1 MDTSGIAWRAS
12 VSKKK
17 RRTTTNTRAKRP
29 ASSTRTRERVSAGTG
44 KPTVADVVANWSN
57 AQEVSAA
64 GTPSARPPVVARSAT
79 TDREPA
85 TGSEENLRSKPH
97 QPTHGGCGG
106 ILDEA
111 EPRGLAATYEFEA
124 GGDDKPY
131 TETIAFT
138 GVRVGAG
145 DGDPRDRFERM
156 STVEDIPPH
165 SGRVTVTAR
174 VQDINAGTWRIT
186 ARPVRPAGKSGAL
199 RASAAEARAP
209 HRVLTVSTRFAPLA
223 YGPSVRLASWPA
235 LVGTGAVVAV
245 AMQGVLL
252 ARMHANWVA
261 ATIISVVACLIG
273 YLGAKLWYL
282 ALHRAHPRT
291 FLTAGACIQGFI
303 VGAVGT
309 MLIGAATTGLPIGT
323 LLDATA
329 PGLFFGMAIGRP
341 GCWLTGCCAGR
352 PTGTRWGLWSSD
364 RHIAIRRYPVQL
376 LEAAGALV
384 IAVLALM
391 SVLHVEPRWPG
402 AIFVG
407 AVAAYTLG
415 RQFLFPLRSDPH
427 TRRGRQWTAVVC
439 AAILLAVAASLAIS

>member
-1 MDTSGIAWRAS
+1 MSGIAWRID

-29 ASSTRTRERVSAGTG
+29 APATRTRDRVSAGTG
-44 KPTVADVVANWSN
+44 KPNVADVVADWSKTQ
-57 AQEVSAA
+57 AVTTIA
-64 GTPSARPPVVARSAT
+64 PRPARPPVVARSPNA
-79 TDREPA
+79 DREPA
-85 TGSEENLRSKPH
+85 NGSAESLPTEPT
-97 QPTHGGCGG
+97 QPTHRGCGA
-106 ILDEA
+106 ILDDA

-131 TETIAFT
+131 TETISFT
-138 GVRVGAG
+138 GLRVGAVNG
-145 DGDPRDRFERM
+145 DLRDRFERT
-156 STVEDIPPH
+156 STVEDIPAH
-165 SGRVTVTAR
+165 GGRVAVTAR
-174 VQDINAGTWRIT
+174 VQGINAGTWRIT
-186 ARPVRPAGKSGAL
+186 ARPEHAAGKSGAVTS
-199 RASAAEARAP
+199 SAADTRAP
-209 HRVLTVSTRFAPLA
+209 HRVLTASTRFAPLA

-245 AMQGVLL
+245 AMQGALL
-252 ARMHANWVA
+252 ARAHANWWA
-261 ATIISVVACLIG
+261 AIFISAVACLIG
-273 YLGAKLWYL
+273 YLCAKLWYL

-303 VGAVGT
+303 LGAVATMLVGAAIAD
-309 MLIGAATTGLPIGT
+309 LSIGT

-352 PTGTRWGLWSSD
+352 PTGARWGLWSSD
-364 RHIAIRRYPVQL
+364 RRVAIRRYPVQL

-384 IAVLALM
+384 IAALALM
-391 SVLHVEPRWPG
+391 SVLLVEPRWPG

-415 RQFLFPLRSDPH
+415 RQFLFPLRADPH
-427 TRRGRQWTAVVC
+427 TRRGRQWTAAVC
-439 AAILLAVAASLAIS
+439 AAVLLAVAASLAIS